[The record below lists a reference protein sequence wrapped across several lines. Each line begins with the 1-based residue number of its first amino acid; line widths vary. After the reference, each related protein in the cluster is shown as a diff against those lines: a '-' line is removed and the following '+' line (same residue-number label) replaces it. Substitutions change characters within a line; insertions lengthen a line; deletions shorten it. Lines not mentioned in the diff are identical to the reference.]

1 MTTKAGS
8 LQLYLTSYGSYLHV
22 KDALF
27 ELRLRTEN
35 GGFRKVHYAARKVKS
50 VVFTVAGALSTEAVV
65 LALEHNV
72 DILFARPDGHPHG
85 RVWHSRLGSTT
96 RIRKQQLRASVSP
109 AALGY
114 TVGWL
119 RQKLEQQQTL
129 LTLLRKHRKRH
140 ADLLD
145 ERRDR
150 ITALADSM
158 GALVEKGRL
167 VSEVADTL
175 RGLEGTAGRLY
186 FQTLSA
192 LVPPAYAFAGRSFR
206 PAADPFNAFLNYA
219 YGVLYGR
226 VEKAL
231 MIAGLDPYVGFL
243 HRDDYNQKSMVFDF
257 IEPYRVHADYTVFR
271 LFSGKLVNQSH
282 YEAITGGTGLTKA
295 GKELLI
301 GRLTPYLDEL
311 KVRHRNRNLTRM
323 HVLQIEAHRFANE
336 LLGRELEEIKI
347 IEH

>member
-27 ELRLRTEN
+27 ELRVKQET
-35 GGFRKVHYAARKVKS
+35 GDFRKIHYAARKIKS
-50 VVFTVAGALSTEAVV
+50 IVFTVAGALSTEAVA

-96 RIRKQQLRASVSP
+96 RIRKQQLRASVGS

-119 RQKLEQQQTL
+119 RQKLDQQGTL
-129 LTLLRKHRKRH
+129 LTLLRKHRKRQ
-140 ADLLD
+140 AALLD
-145 ERRDR
+145 DRRER
-150 ITALADSM
+150 IAALAESVS
-158 GALVEKGRL
+158 ALNEKGRKL
-167 VSEVADTL
+167 SDVADTL

-192 LVPPAYAFAGRSFR
+192 LMPSPYVFSGRSFR
-206 PAADPFNAFLNYA
+206 PAADAFNAFLNYA

-271 LFSGKLVNQSH
+271 LFSGKSVGQAH
-282 YEAITGGTGLTKA
+282 YETITGGVGLTKA

-301 GRLTPYLDEL
+301 GRLTAYLDEQ
-311 KVRHRNRNLTRM
+311 KVRHRGRNLTRM
-323 HVLQIEAHRFANE
+323 HVLQLEAHRFANE
-336 LLGRELEEIKI
+336 LLGIDPEDIAVI
-347 IEH
+347 TH

>member
-1 MTTKAGS
+1 MQTKTGS
-8 LQLYLTSYGSYLHV
+8 LQLYITTYGAYLHV

-27 ELRLRTEN
+27 ELRLREEN
-35 GGFRKVHYAARKVKS
+35 GTTRKLHYAARKVKS
-50 VVFTVAGALSTEAVV
+50 VVFTVAGALSTEAVT

-96 RIRKQQLRASVSP
+96 RIRKQQLRASVQP
-109 AALGY
+109 AALAF
-114 TVGWL
+114 TVRWL
-119 RQKLEQQQTL
+119 SQKLGQQETL
-129 LTLLRKHRKRH
+129 LTHLRKHRKRH
-140 ADLLD
+140 AELLD
-145 ERRDR
+145 DRRAR
-150 ITALADSM
+150 IAALAESVR
-158 GALVEKGRL
+158 ALAEEGRAIG
-167 VSEVADTL
+167 EVADTL

-192 LVPPAYAFAGRSFR
+192 LMPQDYAFSGRSYR
-206 PAADPFNAFLNYA
+206 PATDPFNAFLNYA
-219 YGVLYGR
+219 YGVLYSR

-271 LFSGKLVNQSH
+271 LFSGKFITQSH
-282 YEAITGGTGLTKA
+282 YKSLAKGVGLTKD

-301 GRLTPYLDEL
+301 GKLIKYLDED
-311 KVRHRNRNLTRM
+311 KVRHRGRNLTRM
-323 HVLQIEAHRFANE
+323 HVLQLEAHRFANE
-336 LLGRELEEIKI
+336 LLEEDFSELNITTI
-347 IEH
+347 

>member
-1 MTTKAGS
+1 MQTKTGS
-8 LQLYLTSYGSYLHV
+8 LQLYITTYGAYLHV

-27 ELRLRTEN
+27 ELRIKEEN
-35 GGFRKVHYAARKVKS
+35 GTTRKLHYAARKVKS
-50 VVFTVAGALSTEAVV
+50 VVFTVAGALSTEAVT

-72 DILFARPDGHPHG
+72 DILFARSDGHPHG

-96 RIRKQQLRASVSP
+96 RIRKQQLRASVQP

-114 TVGWL
+114 TVRWL
-119 RQKLEQQQTL
+119 SQKLEQQETL
-129 LTLLRKHRKRH
+129 LTHLRKHRKRQ
-140 ADLLD
+140 AELLD
-145 ERRDR
+145 DRRAR
-150 ITALADSM
+150 IAALAESVR
-158 GALVEKGRL
+158 ALDEKGRAIG
-167 VSEVADTL
+167 EVADTL

-192 LVPPAYAFAGRSFR
+192 LIPPDYAFDGRSYR
-206 PAADPFNAFLNYA
+206 PAIDPFNAFLNYA

-271 LFSGKLVNQSH
+271 LFSGKAVNQSH
-282 YEAITGGTGLTKA
+282 YHDLTNGVGLTKE

-301 GRLTPYLDEL
+301 GKLIKYLDED
-311 KVRHRNRNLTRM
+311 KVRHRGRNLTRM
-323 HVLQIEAHRFANE
+323 HVLQLEAHRFANE
-336 LLGRELEEIKI
+336 LLGEEFAELDITI
-347 IEH
+347 L

>member
-1 MTTKAGS
+1 MQTKTGS
-8 LQLYLTSYGSYLHV
+8 LQLYITTYGTYLHV

-35 GGFRKVHYAARKVKS
+35 GATQKLHYAARKVKS
-50 VVFTVAGALSTEAVV
+50 IIFTVAGALSTEAVV

-72 DILFARPDGHPHG
+72 DILFARSDGHPHG

-96 RIRKQQLRASVSP
+96 RIRKQQLKASVQP
-109 AALGY
+109 AALRY
-114 TVGWL
+114 TVRWL
-119 RQKLEQQQTL
+119 SQKLEQQETL
-129 LTLLRKHRKRH
+129 LTHLRKHRKRQ
-140 ADLLD
+140 AELLD
-145 ERRDR
+145 DRRAR
-150 ITALADSM
+150 ILALAESVR
-158 GALVEKGRL
+158 ALEEKERSL
-167 VSEVADTL
+167 PEVADTL

-192 LVPPAYAFAGRSFR
+192 LLPTDYAFEGRSFR

-226 VEKAL
+226 IEKAL

-271 LFSGKLVNQSH
+271 LFSGKIINKTH
-282 YEAITGGTGLTKA
+282 YEQLTGGVGLTKE
-295 GKELLI
+295 GKQLLV
-301 GRLTPYLDEL
+301 GRLTEYLDEQ
-311 KVRHRNRNLTRM
+311 KVRHRGRNLTRM
-323 HVLQIEAHRFANE
+323 HVLQLEAHCFANE
-336 LLGRELEEIKI
+336 LLGENYADLDIATL
-347 IEH
+347 